1 MSQEQD
7 HQQQAVVSRPRS
19 GGGSSWLAASAVVLA
34 GLLIAQLGRVGA
46 PAAAYADVV
55 AMQGGFAAATVEA
68 GSGDILIVL
77 DQRSEALAIYDVFNV
92 STLRFVGREDL
103 RQMFARARQ
112 GAGR

>member
-7 HQQQAVVSRPRS
+7 HQQQAAVAPRS
-19 GGGSSWLAASAVVLA
+19 GGGSGWLAASAVVLA

-55 AMQGGFAAATVEA
+55 AMQGGFSAATVEA